1 MILGIYE
8 PFMQL
13 DNNIRCHLLQKG
25 DEVTILG
32 ERNTKL
38 GGYFQGTRLLC
49 IRRNKRDKWWQFW
62 KPRIKSSTFR
72 YIGEESQI
80 PVDRVSNGEM

>member
-1 MILGIYE
+1 MILGINE
-8 PFMQL
+8 PFMQP
-13 DNNIRCHLLQKG
+13 DNSVRCHLLQKG

-38 GGYFQGTRLLC
+38 GEYFQGTRLLC

>member
-1 MILGIYE
+1 
-8 PFMQL
+8 MQP
-13 DNNIRCHLLQKG
+13 DNNVRCYLLQKG
-25 DEVTILG
+25 DEVTIVG
-32 ERNTKL
+32 ERKTKL
-38 GGYFQGTRLLC
+38 GEYFQGTRLLC